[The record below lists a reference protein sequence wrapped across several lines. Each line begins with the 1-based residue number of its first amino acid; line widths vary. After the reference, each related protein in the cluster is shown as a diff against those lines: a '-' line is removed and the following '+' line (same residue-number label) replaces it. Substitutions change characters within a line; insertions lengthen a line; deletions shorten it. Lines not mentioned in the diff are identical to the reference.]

1 VAATV
6 LVNTVL
12 GGGGVSF
19 PLVEMALQLLLAAAA
34 VLWIFL
40 IRQRDLSD
48 IPGALWALT
57 AALVLIPVLQLAP
70 LPPALWQALPGRLQE
85 MRSLDLI
92 GEENS
97 WRPLSLVPDA
107 TLATGLCMVAACV
120 PMLMVAALH
129 RSGRSLVFGAVALA
143 AVLSVVW
150 GAGQLAGGDGNFS
163 ASTARNTASCKAFR
177 TTAIP
182 RRMCCWRA

>member
-1 VAATV
+1 
-6 LVNTVL
+6 
-12 GGGGVSF
+12 VSF

-107 TLATGLCMVAACV
+107 TLATGLCMVGGLCADADGGRASSFGPQPGVWRGC
-120 PMLMVAALH
+120 A
-129 RSGRSLVFGAVALA
+129 GRS
-143 AVLSVVW
+143 
-150 GAGQLAGGDGNFS
+150 
-163 ASTARNTASCKAFR
+163 AFR
-177 TTAIP
+177 GVGRGATGW
-182 RRMCCWRA
+182 RRR